1 MEKIMIIIEIIILSL
16 VDTSFVKHE
25 IAVNYHYVFKASI
38 LSQCDFF
45 CPSILATVLTSFNTT
60 EILSKVVFFFFL
72 KRKFFRGRKKNNKKY
87 RTN

>member
-60 EILSKVVFFFFL
+60 EILSKVVFFFF
-72 KRKFFRGRKKNNKKY
+72 
-87 RTN
+87 